1 MTEDKYSMIVNRLRN
16 ANNRQCLPLMQV
28 NVSEFT
34 EGSINN
40 RFEFENRVSKK
51 LSSSKNNSKIKSLPE
66 ETKPGTIDE
75 TILSIESLMKDL
87 NDIKLDKS
95 SFKWWSQVDEMSN
108 EAETGELSNNEEV
121 VKIKYRPTNIYPYD
135 EEDNFSDYSLRG
147 GFENIDYK
155 DDHFDLS
162 STRRLEPVVRFYIPS
177 YLKKNVKSIDFF

>member
-16 ANNRQCLPLMQV
+16 AYNNRQCLPLMQI

-34 EGSINN
+34 EGSVNN
-40 RFEFENRVSKK
+40 RFENRVSKK
-51 LSSSKNNSKIKSLPE
+51 LSSSKNNSKIKYLPE
-66 ETKPGTIDE
+66 EIKPGTIDE

-95 SFKWWSQVDEMSN
+95 SFKWWSQFDEMSN
-108 EAETGELSNNEEV
+108 EAETGGELSNNEEV

-155 DDHFDLS
+155 DDFDLS
-162 STRRLEPVVRFYIPS
+162 STRLEPVVRFYIPS
-177 YLKKNVKSIDFF
+177 YLKKNVKSLNFL